1 MLSSLFHS
9 PWPILFATFLTHRY
23 ISTKYPIQYKN
34 FCYNCAYYSIY
45 LYSKAQIIYFKIK
58 PKVIHFI
65 EPIFQIEFFKNNY
78 VVPTVKVAKEI
89 IEFIKDGKVIYHCFK
104 NKLYELKEV
113 PDFDFIL
120 YSSCDPESS
129 EIINKKMLYHYPLSK
144 EDFIIEKTNYVFMM
158 TEISIEESEKEQEE
172 PIKIELI
179 SKKYNYFIVN
189 NKINAAFLTYFLME
203 YHDCILS
210 SNKYNIKII
219 DENIH
224 VKNVNGVAFEEILF
238 KENNFEI
245 NISTRHF
252 IDISKSFYNKKIS
265 DYISFSNSLDLDS
278 DMDLPDLEDLKEH
291 LEKEDGLE
299 YEDQDYVESFSYF

>member
-1 MLSSLFHS
+1 MN
-9 PWPILFATFLTHRY
+9 
-23 ISTKYPIQYKN
+23 YPTEYKN

-58 PKVIHFI
+58 PKIIHFI
-65 EPIFQIEFFKNNY
+65 EPIFQIEFFKNNSF
-78 VVPTVKVAKEI
+78 VPTVKVPLETL
-89 IEFIKDGKVIYHCFK
+89 EFIKDGKVIYYCLK
-104 NKLYELKEV
+104 DKLYEIREKEV
-113 PDFDFIL
+113 PEFDFIL
-120 YSSCDPESS
+120 YSSSDPEYH

-144 EDFIIEKTNYVFMM
+144 EDFIIEKTNYVFML
-158 TEISIEESEKEQEE
+158 TEISIEEEEKEE
-172 PIKIELI
+172 PIKIDLA

-203 YHDCILS
+203 YHHYNLS

-245 NISTRHF
+245 NSHSQHF
-252 IDISKSFYNKKIS
+252 IDISKTFDGKKIS
-265 DYISFSNSLDLDS
+265 DYISFYHSHSSDS
-278 DMDLPDLEDLKEH
+278 DVDYSDLPDLISIDDLEHDLEDDLEH
-291 LEKEDGLE
+291 DLEDDLED
-299 YEDQDYVESFSYF
+299 EDQDYVESFSYF